1 MKKAICLMSIITLI
15 FLSSACTGVSQNS
28 EYRIMRF
35 EQSYSDSLLE
45 SDIEFTFGKKE
56 GYFVREDAAQTLS
69 QSINGNTVEGVYKE
83 SKYGYG
89 NYFVTDR
96 YKAENSDDSTWFE
109 VDSEGMLAGYTHKR
123 SKVKPGKECSEDEC
137 IEIARAFM
145 KNIIDVS
152 DYKMESKYDEAYDS
166 YKIMFTKYVNDFK
179 TMDRAYVSV
188 DKSGDVY
195 LYTSNMLGKVPA
207 DVSTNFDLK
216 AVKSTIEAKLDV
228 LYENTKKTHDKT
240 EYIDS
245 EEILSVLEDG
255 TPVLLVW
262 YEIEYSK
269 FEGEYEIC
277 SSDKIG
283 FVVEKQ

>member
-96 YKAENSDDSTWFE
+96 YKAENSADSTWFE
-109 VDSEGMLAGYTHKR
+109 VDSDGMLAGYTHKR
-123 SKVKPGKECSEDEC
+123 SEEKTGKECTEDEC

-145 KNIIDVS
+145 KNIIDIS

-166 YKIMFTKYVNDFK
+166 YKIMFTKYVNDFE

-207 DVSTNFDLK
+207 DVSTDFDLK

>member
-1 MKKAICLMSIITLI
+1 MKKLVCLISVIVMILLSAACGENTKYKAMI
-15 FLSSACTGVSQNS
+15 F
-28 EYRIMRF
+28 EI
-35 EQSYSDSLLE
+35 SYSEVLSDD
-45 SDIEFTFGKKE
+45 DIEFSLGKKSVSF
-56 GYFVREDAAQTLS
+56 GREDAAQTLS
-69 QSINGNTVEGVYKE
+69 QNINGNTVEGVYKE

-96 YKAENSDDSTWFE
+96 YKTENSADSAWFE
-109 VDSEGMLAGYTHKR
+109 VDSDGMLAGYTHKR
-123 SKVKPGKECSEDEC
+123 SEEKPGKECSEDEC

-166 YKIMFTKYVNDFK
+166 YKIMFTKYVNDFE

-216 AVKSTIEAKLDV
+216 AVKCTIEAKLDV

-277 SSDKIG
+277 SSDKLG

>member
-69 QSINGNTVEGVYKE
+69 QNINGNTVEGVYKE

-96 YKAENSDDSTWFE
+96 YKAENSADSTWFE
-109 VDSEGMLAGYTHKR
+109 VDSDGMLVGYTHKR
-123 SKVKPGKECSEDEC
+123 SEVEPGKECSEDEC

-166 YKIMFTKYVNDFK
+166 YKIMFTKYVNDFE

-207 DVSTNFDLK
+207 DVPTDFDLK
-216 AVKSTIEAKLDV
+216 SVKSTIEAKLDV

-283 FVVEKQ
+283 FVVKKQ